1 MHDHANAGGFE
12 DDDAGEAVT
21 LYVYDLSN
29 GMARQWGPMLGVPVQ
44 GIW

>member
-1 MHDHANAGGFE
+1 MSVNVGNG
-12 DDDAGEAVT
+12 DDEFAGEAVT

-29 GMARQWGPMLGVPVQ
+29 GMAKQWGPMLGVPVR